1 MLERSVNNGD
11 HLVILRL
18 FPASNLYRVAKDRAF
33 QYPCPDAKR
42 RLLRR
47 SCTYGAHLTSPTDMS
62 GECDQQHGNSRRAD
76 SAPSP
81 VLPPERSECGAKGAA
96 KKVGQHI
103 NGVNPV
109 VGVRIE

>member
-11 HLVILRL
+11 HLVVGTYFREQTYSRVERTEG
-18 FPASNLYRVAKDRAF
+18 SNI
-33 QYPCPDAKR
+33 PDAKR

>member
-11 HLVILRL
+11 HLVVLRL
-18 FPASNLYRVAKDRAF
+18 FPYANLYRVERTERSNT
-33 QYPCPDAKR
+33 PDAKR

-81 VLPPERSECGAKGAA
+81 VLPAERSECGAKGAA